1 MWQLYAAGHTGS
13 CLILERLEL
22 ILRDWADKHDL
33 NGDCLAALSW
43 NRRSLEQEVI
53 PTLNQQSLVWCTSLL
68 LQPPPHHDRFTALF
82 PGPPGWAGARRELLD
97 FMVQG
102 KFNRGRHTDH
112 PAGRHSIR
120 TNQCPPPPSS
130 FLQARCPSYRPTNSV
145 KALKVRAIT
154 ITNHRHYQQEMTYCT
169 VAVRVVYHPTVTKQ
183 LRSLGRA
190 FGVLHGLDDS
200 HQRNIAACRTAAQPD
215 TTTTRYVQCKQN
227 YTSP

>member
-102 KFNRGRHTDH
+102 KMNRGRHTDH
-112 PAGRHSIR
+112 PAGRHSIQ
-120 TNQCPPPPSS
+120 TNQCSPPRLHHPPY
-130 FLQARCPSYRPTNSV
+130 FLQARCPSCRPTNRV
-145 KALKVRAIT
+145 KALKGIFLQVE
-154 ITNHRHYQQEMTYCT
+154 Y
-169 VAVRVVYHPTVTKQ
+169 
-183 LRSLGRA
+183 LRSSSML
-190 FGVLHGLDDS
+190 VS
-200 HQRNIAACRTAAQPD
+200 HITHCGNGG
-215 TTTTRYVQCKQN
+215 
-227 YTSP
+227 